1 MSEEQLPIDPPKGFW
16 SKIGSAVTSP
26 GVAISKATKESP
38 AMVLIAILLVVQPI
52 VQTGIELI
60 RGLIEFRQELD
71 PATRPVTK
79 AELDIVNQKIDFNNS
94 LILADIQAD
103 KEKALA
109 FAQHR
114 KANIDG
120 PVAPPSD
127 KPSSDKPISQQYKDL
142 QDKLTTVQKH
152 LDSDYKKNSYKK

>member
-16 SKIGSAVTSP
+16 SKVGSVVTSP
-26 GVAISKATKESP
+26 GAAFSKATKESP
-38 AMVLIAILLVVQPI
+38 AMVLIAILLVVQPV
-52 VQTGIELI
+52 VQTGIELV
-60 RGLIEFRQELD
+60 RGLIEFKQDLD

-79 AELDIVNQKIDFNNS
+79 AELDIVNEKIDFNNK

-109 FAQHR
+109 FAHGKPQPIPAPIN
-114 KANIDG
+114 K
-120 PVAPPSD
+120 PVD
-127 KPSSDKPISQQYKDL
+127 EQYKEL

-152 LDSDYKKNSYKK
+152 LDSDFKHQSLLKK